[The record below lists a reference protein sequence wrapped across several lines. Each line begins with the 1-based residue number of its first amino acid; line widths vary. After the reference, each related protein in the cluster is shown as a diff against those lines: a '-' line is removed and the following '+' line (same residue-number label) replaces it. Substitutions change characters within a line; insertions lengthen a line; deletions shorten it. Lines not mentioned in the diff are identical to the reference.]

1 MTYKNLSKEKNHP
14 ILYLAEATTLNTL
27 AYFFSSATIFNIF
40 IVKYISYTYTYV
52 FMWVYTIR
60 LTWPKLRKK
69 NNAHLYLWRTL
80 CAFSNHLPTLEV
92 ITVLTYT
99 IKLQKSKEMINN
111 VVSFLFFFTQLY
123 VCDIHAHWTD
133 LLCNLKYVK
142 MINLML
148 HS

>member
-14 ILYLAEATTLNTL
+14 ILYLAEATALNTL

-99 IKLQKSKEMINN
+99 IKPQKSKEMINKC
-111 VVSFLFFFTQLY
+111 SFFSLLFRST
-123 VCDIHAHWTD
+123 
-133 LLCNLKYVK
+133 LCLWYSCTLNRSIV
-142 MINLML
+142 
-148 HS
+148 